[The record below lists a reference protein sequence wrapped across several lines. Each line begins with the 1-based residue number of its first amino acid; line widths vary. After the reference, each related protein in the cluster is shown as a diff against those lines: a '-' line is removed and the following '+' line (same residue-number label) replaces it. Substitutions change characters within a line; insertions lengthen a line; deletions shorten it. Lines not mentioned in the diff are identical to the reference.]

1 MRGRTPSIK
10 SLFRGRLVAAG
21 IVVVLAAA
29 CAQFVHSAALLR
41 EAVRQRLTVTAELSA
56 AQIADFIAHHQAA
69 VSLCAARHTLE
80 PDGRRALFELR
91 ERFPAFL
98 TVLAADAEGRILHGE
113 PQLRAD
119 GEAPF
124 RWAGHAVADRDYF
137 RVPMR
142 TGRPYVSDVFVGRG
156 YGDDPII
163 ALSAPVFDA
172 RGRVNGIVEGSIA
185 SPAFAAARAEAM
197 ARRGMAL
204 LVLDRRGRVV
214 YATRDLRLRAL
225 QTVALPPPP
234 ADPTALGEL
243 PDVYAPGEG
252 AHFASARTG
261 FGWTVVVLEPV
272 ERLNGELRLNAF
284 NLLFPGLLA
293 LIAAVWAASALAGR
307 LAQPIR
313 TLALRMREYAFDGE
327 GNGHL
332 PLPSAPAEIRDLTDA
347 FNRMGQRLSESY
359 ETLRSALVE
368 KNRLGDELTRTVQ
381 EREEVIAERTAALR
395 RANSELRALSATDAL
410 TGCSNYRG
418 FVQAM
423 AMLWQRAGD
432 EYQTVTAFMC
442 DIDRF
447 KRYNDAL
454 GHPAGDACLRRVA
467 AALRGVMQ
475 LGEDVVARVGGEEFA
490 VLVRGLDRAQ
500 ARAVAHRL
508 HDAVGALQ
516 MPHPDGGTVSISVG
530 WAQVE
535 PAEGGVPEDLV
546 AAADAALYRA
556 KEAGRDRV
564 AE

>member
-41 EAVRQRLTVTAELSA
+41 EAVRQRLTVTAELGA

-98 TVLAADAEGRILHGE
+98 TVRAADAEGRILHGE

-163 ALSAPVFDA
+163 ALSAPMFDA

-214 YATRDLRLRAL
+214 HATRDLRLRAL
-225 QTVALPPPP
+225 Q
-234 ADPTALGEL
+234 
-243 PDVYAPGEG
+243 
-252 AHFASARTG
+252 SRC
-261 FGWTVVVLEPV
+261 
-272 ERLNGELRLNAF
+272 R
-284 NLLFPGLLA
+284 
-293 LIAAVWAASALAGR
+293 I
-307 LAQPIR
+307 
-313 TLALRMREYAFDGE
+313 
-327 GNGHL
+327 
-332 PLPSAPAEIRDLTDA
+332 
-347 FNRMGQRLSESY
+347 
-359 ETLRSALVE
+359 
-368 KNRLGDELTRTVQ
+368 
-381 EREEVIAERTAALR
+381 RTAARSASASAGR
-395 RANSELRALSATDAL
+395 RSSRP
-410 TGCSNYRG
+410 
-418 FVQAM
+418 
-423 AMLWQRAGD
+423 RAGCRRIWSRPP
-432 EYQTVTAFMC
+432 TPRSTAP
-442 DIDRF
+442 R
-447 KRYNDAL
+447 KR
-454 GHPAGDACLRRVA
+454 A
-467 AALRGVMQ
+467 ATASRSDQ
-475 LGEDVVARVGGEEFA
+475 
-490 VLVRGLDRAQ
+490 
-500 ARAVAHRL
+500 
-508 HDAVGALQ
+508 
-516 MPHPDGGTVSISVG
+516 P
-530 WAQVE
+530 
-535 PAEGGVPEDLV
+535 
-546 AAADAALYRA
+546 
-556 KEAGRDRV
+556 GRKS
-564 AE
+564 A